1 MTNLI
6 VEQVLDLVGGRAE
19 ADVHVDDSVLSL
31 TRFANSFIH
40 QNVSDQAVTVRLRLH
55 LDGRTAGGTTTV
67 TDRDSLAE
75 FVERTIA
82 AAKLCPPDPTWPG
95 LTAPTAATGTGNVDR
110 ATAEAD
116 PAVRAAAVRAFVD
129 AAGGLSTAGYCRTT
143 ASTATYGNTLGH
155 LVSGVT
161 SSAAMDGIARAPGA
175 DGVAR
180 WSGVSLDGLDGGRLG
195 RVAAAKA
202 LAGVDA
208 VELPPGRYEVVLER
222 GAVQDLL
229 LFLASYAFNGKAV
242 AEGRSCLRPGEAQ
255 FDPALTLLQDP
266 IGPRSLGMPFDLE
279 GTPRDTRWLIREGV
293 SESPLHDRRTA
304 AAAGT
309 ATSGSAVVEGER
321 WGPRPTHL
329 SLATGTAP
337 EAHTDGP
344 VSDDSVGGL
353 VAGVRRGLLVTDFW
367 YTRVLDPRSLVVTGL
382 TRNGVWLIEDGVI
395 TRPVQNL
402 RFTQSYPEALAP
414 GSVLGVGAVAES
426 TPVSWSLET
435 VTAPG
440 LRLGSWNFTGGASG

>member
-1 MTNLI
+1 MTNLL

-19 ADVHVDDSVLSL
+19 ADVHVDDAVLSL

-40 QNVSDQAVTVRLRLH
+40 QNVSDRAVTVRLRLH
-55 LDGRTAGGTTTV
+55 LDGRTAGGTTTI
-67 TDRDSLAE
+67 TDPAALAE

-95 LTAPTAATGTGNVDR
+95 LTPPTAPTGTGNYDR

-116 PAVRAAAVRAFVD
+116 PASRAGAVRAFVD

-143 ASTATYGNTLGH
+143 ASTVTYGNTAGH
-155 LVSGVT
+155 VLTGAI
-161 SSAAMDGIARAPGA
+161 SSAAMDGIARAPGS

-195 RVAAAKA
+195 AVAAAKA
-202 LAGVDA
+202 RAGVDP

-229 LFLASYAFNGKAV
+229 LFLSTYAFNGKAV
-242 AEGRSCLRPGEAQ
+242 AEGRSCLRTGEAQ
-255 FDPALTLLQDP
+255 FDPALTLLEDP
-266 IGPRSLGMPFDLE
+266 VGPLSVGTPFDLD

-293 SESPLHDRRTA
+293 SQGPLHDRRTA
-304 AAAGT
+304 AAAGAAST
-309 ATSGSAVVEGER
+309 GSAVTDSER
-321 WGPRPTHL
+321 WGPRPSHL
-329 SLATGTAP
+329 SLATGATP
-337 EAHTDGP
+337 EVRSDGP

-353 VAGVRRGLLVTDFW
+353 IGGVSRGLLVTDFW

-395 TRPVQNL
+395 TRPVRNL

-414 GSVLGVGAVAES
+414 GAVLGIGSVAES
-426 TPVSWSLET
+426 TPVSWSLES